1 MKTRV
6 DDAIKAEH
14 LWRAKE
20 RLGAVVSQI
29 PYDAKVYEEL
39 GYVLLLMSDLPE
51 AGKYLF
57 LSGARKPEYEEAIA
71 LFLERHGRHG
81 WQQLTSQ
88 FPKRAKRL
96 RLDQFPETVQST
108 LRELEMPLA
117 RGEELPAYAK
127 PHPMRDNVLGFCGVV
142 VSTIAIIF
150 FGVVFW
156 TGFATLFGSR

>member
-1 MKTRV
+1 MRTRV
-6 DDAIKAEH
+6 DDEIKAGR

-20 RLGAVVSQI
+20 RLSSVVGQI

-39 GYVLLLMSDLPE
+39 GYVLLLMNDLPE

-57 LSGARKPEYEEAIA
+57 VSGARKPEYQEAIA

-81 WQQLTSQ
+81 WQQLVSQ
-88 FPKRAKRL
+88 FPKRAKSL
-96 RLDQFPETVQST
+96 RRDQFPETVQST
-108 LRELEMPLA
+108 LRDLEMPSEH
-117 RGEELPAYAK
+117 GQELPAYAK
-127 PHPMRDNVLGFCGVV
+127 PKTMRDNVLGFCGVV

-150 FGVVFW
+150 LGVVFW